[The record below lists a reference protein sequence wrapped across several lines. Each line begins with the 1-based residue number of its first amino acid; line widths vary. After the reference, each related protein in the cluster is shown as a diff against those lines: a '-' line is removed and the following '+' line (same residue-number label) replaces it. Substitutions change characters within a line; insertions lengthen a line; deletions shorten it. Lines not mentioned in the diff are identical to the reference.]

1 MPELAGADA
10 EGGRHRVHRGHHRAV
25 DGKDGGH
32 PLCDGRDITPA
43 NLHGVPLIMT
53 GHPRPRRVALDHMFD
68 KAGVRPPIEIEIH
81 TDSAA
86 CAFVARGLG
95 VSIVSSL
102 FANLFR
108 DFPIDLRR
116 FRPRST
122 RSFGR
127 LRDKDVPLPLAAR
140 RIGEILKREL
150 TCSQLPL
157 DELLSNGRWRLP
169 QLLGRSPSRN
179 TSSSSPARSGSAPG
193 P

>member
-1 MPELAGADA
+1 MPELADADV

-25 DGKDGGH
+25 DGKDGGRSV
-32 PLCDGRDITPA
+32 CDCRDITPA
-43 NLHGVPLIMT
+43 DLHGVPLIMT
-53 GHPRPRRVALDHMFD
+53 GHQRPQRAALDHMFD
-68 KAGVRPPIEIEIH
+68 KAGVRPPIKIETH
-81 TDSAA
+81 TDSSA
-86 CAFVARGLG
+86 CAFAARGPG

-102 FANLFR
+102 FANLFG
-108 DFPIDLRR
+108 DFPIVLRR
-116 FRPRST
+116 FAPRST

-127 LRDKDVPLPLAAR
+127 LRDKDVPPPLAAR

-150 TCSQLPL
+150 IRSQLPL
-157 DELLSNGRWRLP
+157 DELLSNGRLRLP